1 MRVAIFIPSYGDGGV
16 ERMLVNLA
24 GGLAARGIEV
34 DFLTRTRSA
43 PYLDRLDPA
52 VRFVTTPAGD
62 LSTLAWAWRYLRQRR
77 PDIVLCGKDRAGQ
90 QIATARRLG
99 GGHFKLVMRPG
110 TTYSQRFAELSPWS
124 RWRAKRRVRRVY
136 GAADAVVGNAQAVVD
151 DVALAAGLPAGRV
164 HLIRNPVVTPD
175 LLEQAAKPAMLPGF
189 ADGDPPVVLAVGR
202 LAQVKGFDVLV
213 RAFAQVRARRALH
226 LVILGEGRLRGAL
239 EQLAS
244 ELGIADDLFMPGFE
258 PNPYPYLA
266 RAALFVLSSRRE
278 GSPNALTE
286 ALALGTPVVSTDC
299 PSGPHEVLDGGRV
312 APLVPVDDVDALA
325 TAMDAVLD
333 APGDPDARREAVSAY
348 RVEQCAERYHALFK
362 QLLQADPA

>member
-52 VRFVTTPAGD
+52 VRFVATPAGD
-62 LSTLAWAWRYLRQRR
+62 LATLAWVWRYLRRRR

-90 QIATARRLG
+90 QIAAVRRFG
-99 GGHFKLVMRPG
+99 GGLCKLVMRPG

-151 DVALAAGLPAGRV
+151 DVALAAGLPASRV

-175 LLEQAAKPAMLPGF
+175 LLAQAAQPAVLPGF
-189 ADGDPPVVLAVGR
+189 ADNDPPVVLGVGR
-202 LAQVKGFDVLV
+202 LGQVKGFDVLV
-213 RAFAQVRARRALH
+213 RAFAKVRAGRALR
-226 LVILGEGRLRGAL
+226 LVILGEGRLRGTL
-239 EQLAS
+239 EQLAT
-244 ELGIADDLFMPGFE
+244 ELGIADDMSMPGFE

-325 TAMDAVLD
+325 TAMAAVLD
-333 APGDPDARREAVSAY
+333 APGDPDARRAAVSAY
-348 RVEQCAERYHALFK
+348 RVEHCAERYHALFE